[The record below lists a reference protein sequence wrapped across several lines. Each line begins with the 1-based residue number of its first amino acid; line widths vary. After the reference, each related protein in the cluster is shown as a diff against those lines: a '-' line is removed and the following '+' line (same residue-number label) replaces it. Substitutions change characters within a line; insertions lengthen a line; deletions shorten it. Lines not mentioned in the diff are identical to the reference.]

1 MMGHDCLPLPPF
13 SHRRMMAKRPAI
25 KKAMDMRSPVLST
38 LLPSLREKAQHIV
51 EKKYVAGIKLQP
63 RVEKDITSVES
74 VAMPM

>member
-1 MMGHDCLPLPPF
+1 MTVPSF

-25 KKAMDMRSPVLST
+25 KKAVDMRSPVLST
-38 LLPSLREKAQHIV
+38 LLPSLREKAQHIT

-63 RVEKDITSVES
+63 REENIITDLES